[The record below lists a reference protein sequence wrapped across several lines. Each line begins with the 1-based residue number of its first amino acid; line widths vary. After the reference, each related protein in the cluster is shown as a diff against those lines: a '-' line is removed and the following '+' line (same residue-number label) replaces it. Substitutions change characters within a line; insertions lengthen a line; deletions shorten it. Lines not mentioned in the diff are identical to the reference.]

1 MKKISLLMLLAA
13 VGLKAQQFTYNTINH
28 PTGDSTFVTG
38 VSGTK
43 VIGYYQ
49 YNGSQTSYGFIETAG
64 SFTAIGG
71 SIGPGINNTVVSIQP
86 TGISGNTVV
95 GGGLYTMGGSPELG
109 FSYDI
114 TSDSYTIMPQGFG
127 GASMIATGISNGL
140 IVGYAGQI
148 LPPGNY
154 WRKHSFTYD
163 TNGYSAQL
171 DYPDPLSLYE
181 GIALSTQARGTDGTT
196 IVGYHLISDYNP
208 LGVNYNYR
216 GFTLNNGTWATLNA
230 PNAFNT
236 YAMGINGGNIVGYFN
251 DFDGVH
257 GFLYDGVSYLTL
269 DFPGAT
275 ETRALGIS
283 GDVIVGSYI
292 DALGISRG
300 FSTAIPETPITNT
313 INELDSRIV
322 RGRNLLF
329 QGGALAPN
337 SSISINTSVI
347 VSSNSTGLLDSSAGN
362 IQLLGTTVIN
372 GGAQLI
378 IQGNDISSTQVTGQ
392 LSGQGILVV
401 MGGINTISGL
411 NTSGGTLITG
421 GTLQVSTNDALPS
434 VGNVISAGKLVL
446 VNSTSNTLTYNQ
458 AFSFEGQGASTTR
471 TLILGTGNQTG
482 AVRLTGQLIIS
493 ADSTIDTQGQTSPGH
508 TIDGAITTTQ
518 PSTHLRLNTSA
529 LANLTVLGSI
539 DDNISLVK
547 EGAGILYFGSARAY
561 SGAMNVSAGV
571 AIISSPSSLGFATL
585 RADGGSFELRG
596 GLPSSSISYSAVL
609 ELGAANS
616 SGYAMTLGTA
626 DSQSSAVYNGAISL
640 LTSSTRISTAA
651 YSGSHS
657 LQGTITA
664 SASNSAL
671 TVLVA
676 AGSSLEV
683 ASSQIGFN
691 GNFTKEGAGELRLN
705 RTISGVLTVSSGTA
719 TLGATGSSGGIII
732 SNGAELVI
740 ESTSASLRQINQ
752 IINTSGFG
760 STGSSIIFRPY
771 AQGGSIELT
780 APITLAGDTSIKAH
794 GNTIQLNG
802 ISGTGRTLTSDIAAG
817 AYLKISGVSRVS
829 RLVKNSPGSLEI
841 FNNFNGDIELRN
853 GTAIVNAAL
862 TGSIISQNGTTLKGS
877 GFITGQVINSGTIA
891 PGNSPGVLTI
901 NGSYTSTS
909 GSYYDAEIAGS
920 GGPGATN
927 GHDMIAVTGVPGTF
941 TIQANSGLRIL
952 KLNGF
957 ETGLG
962 NSHQLI
968 SAPGGI
974 IGNFGTI
981 NSQFNHWVLFD
992 TASGKLHGTGLSANQ
1007 NLSQILPSFGAAIW
1021 QNAITIKS
1029 NDATNGYTGTFDSTT
1044 AWGRAALTILSGG
1057 NLSGSLD
1064 ASPYLV
1070 APSALL
1076 SVIRDEHTSALS
1088 IFQNRRFERTRESQ
1102 TGWAGFVQLNIISGD
1117 VPGST
1122 NFTSS
1127 GATAGIICDISRTSS
1142 VEVAFS
1148 DHTCA
1153 STFATNYGRTR
1164 GRGFTLTAAC
1174 SNMIGENDAF
1184 FLDVGISAGRDRQT
1198 TYRNT
1203 FLGTQSSSSEFSNF
1217 AAFTRLGA
1225 GIAINKSLS
1234 ITPYAGL
1241 DYVRMDDFS
1250 ITESGDLTALN
1261 ASVTARSS
1269 SRAQLGATMDW
1280 LNTRATS
1287 QTRLS
1292 LSFELFS
1299 ELANGSNSASYRY
1312 GTASSGTTS
1321 NPLGKK
1327 SGLRFTPRA
1336 EYSPDR
1342 RNQFYLVYTYE
1353 NLGNFDSS
1361 SFNAGYKRSF

>member
-1 MKKISLLMLLAA
+1 MLMLLAA
-13 VGLKAQQFTYNTINH
+13 VGLELNAQQFTYNTINH

-43 VIGYYQ
+43 VVGYYQ

-64 SFTAIGG
+64 NFTAIGG

-114 TSDSYTIMPQGFG
+114 TSGSYTIMPQGFG

-148 LPPGNY
+148 SPPGNY

-181 GIALSTQARGTDGTT
+181 GIALSTQAQGTDGTT
-196 IVGYHLISDYNP
+196 VVGYHLISDYNP

-251 DFDGVH
+251 DFVGVH
-257 GFLYDGVSYLTL
+257 GFLYDGNSYLIL
-269 DFPGAT
+269 DFPGAI
-275 ETRALGIS
+275 ETRAFGIS
-283 GDVIVGSYI
+283 GDVIVGSYV
-292 DALGISRG
+292 DSLGISRG
-300 FSTAIPETPITNT
+300 FSTTIPETPITNT

-329 QGGALAPN
+329 QGGTLAPT
-337 SSISINTSVI
+337 SSISLNTSVI
-347 VSSNSTGLLDSSAGN
+347 VSSNSTGVLDSSAGS

-421 GTLQVSTNDALPS
+421 GTLQVSTSDALPS
-434 VGNVISAGKLVL
+434 VGNVINAGKLVL
-446 VNSTSNTLTYNQ
+446 VNSTSNTLSYNQ
-458 AFSFEGQGASTTR
+458 AFSFEGQGAPTTR

-482 AVRLTGQLIIS
+482 AVHLTGQVNIS
-493 ADSTIDTQGQTSPGH
+493 ADSTIATQGQTSSGH
-508 TIDGAITTTQ
+508 TIVGAITTTQ
-518 PSTHLRLNTSA
+518 PSTNLRLNTSA

-571 AIISSPSSLGFATL
+571 AVISSPSSLGSATL

-609 ELGAANS
+609 ELGAPNS
-616 SGYAMTLGTA
+616 GGYAMTLGTA
-626 DSQSSAVYNGAISL
+626 DSQSSAVYNGAVRL
-640 LTSSTRISTAA
+640 LTSSTRITTAA

-664 SASNSAL
+664 SSSNSTL
-671 TVLVA
+671 TALVA

-705 RTISGVLTVSSGTA
+705 RAISGVLTVSSGA
-719 TLGATGSSGGIII
+719 VTLGATGSSGGVII
-732 SNGAELVI
+732 SNGAELII
-740 ESTSASLRQINQ
+740 ESTSAALRQINQ
-752 IINTSGFG
+752 TINTSGFG

-780 APITLAGDTSIKAH
+780 APITLAGDTSIKAQ
-794 GNTIQLNG
+794 GNTVQLNG
-802 ISGTGRTLTSDIAAG
+802 LSGTGRTLTSDIAAG

-841 FNNFNGDIELRN
+841 LNNFDGDIELRN

-862 TGSIISQNGTTLKGS
+862 TGSIISQNGTILKGS

-901 NGSYTSTS
+901 NGSYTSTP
-909 GSYYDAEIAGS
+909 GSFYDAEIAGI

-952 KLNGF
+952 MG
-957 ETGLG
+957 
-962 NSHQLI
+962 
-968 SAPGGI
+968 
-974 IGNFGTI
+974 
-981 NSQFNHWVLFD
+981 
-992 TASGKLHGTGLSANQ
+992 
-1007 NLSQILPSFGAAIW
+1007 
-1021 QNAITIKS
+1021 
-1029 NDATNGYTGTFDSTT
+1029 
-1044 AWGRAALTILSGG
+1044 
-1057 NLSGSLD
+1057 
-1064 ASPYLV
+1064 
-1070 APSALL
+1070 
-1076 SVIRDEHTSALS
+1076 
-1088 IFQNRRFERTRESQ
+1088 
-1102 TGWAGFVQLNIISGD
+1102 
-1117 VPGST
+1117 
-1122 NFTSS
+1122 
-1127 GATAGIICDISRTSS
+1127 
-1142 VEVAFS
+1142 
-1148 DHTCA
+1148 
-1153 STFATNYGRTR
+1153 
-1164 GRGFTLTAAC
+1164 
-1174 SNMIGENDAF
+1174 
-1184 FLDVGISAGRDRQT
+1184 
-1198 TYRNT
+1198 
-1203 FLGTQSSSSEFSNF
+1203 
-1217 AAFTRLGA
+1217 
-1225 GIAINKSLS
+1225 
-1234 ITPYAGL
+1234 
-1241 DYVRMDDFS
+1241 
-1250 ITESGDLTALN
+1250 
-1261 ASVTARSS
+1261 
-1269 SRAQLGATMDW
+1269 
-1280 LNTRATS
+1280 
-1287 QTRLS
+1287 
-1292 LSFELFS
+1292 
-1299 ELANGSNSASYRY
+1299 
-1312 GTASSGTTS
+1312 
-1321 NPLGKK
+1321 
-1327 SGLRFTPRA
+1327 
-1336 EYSPDR
+1336 
-1342 RNQFYLVYTYE
+1342 
-1353 NLGNFDSS
+1353 
-1361 SFNAGYKRSF
+1361 